1 MNPIMIVQSTLP
13 LITVFIINNPL
24 DPWACLFLFP
34 LFPPFL
40 FFEKF
45 YHATAPVNCGYVLFQ
60 LPTDKALP
68 LRYPAP
74 LLYFSPFVPKM
85 YHIVSTT
92 PLIPHVQMQLSFS
105 PCTLTFKS
113 VPAGNRVGYF
123 ERSIGTASS
132 STINS

>member
-1 MNPIMIVQSTLP
+1 MIVQSPLP
-13 LITVFIINNPL
+13 LITFISNLL
-24 DPWACLFLFP
+24 DPWAYLFLFP

-45 YHATAPVNCGYVLFQ
+45 YHATAPVSCGYILFQ

-74 LLYFSPFVPKM
+74 LLYFPPLVPKM

-92 PLIPHVQMQLSFS
+92 PLIPHVQTQSATS
-105 PCTLTFKS
+105 PCVLTFIS

-123 ERSIGTASS
+123 ERSMGRASS
-132 STINS
+132 STTNS